1 MRDKRIR
8 AEMGIQYLKAH
19 QKRRQ
24 NSSENLADEKIGAIA
39 HYKDSNYMFERNE
52 RLYAD

>member
-1 MRDKRIR
+1 MREKRLR

-24 NSSENLADEKIGAIA
+24 DSSENLANEKNGALA
-39 HYKDSNYMFERNE
+39 HYKDSNYAFERNE
-52 RLYAD
+52 R